1 MVLHQA
7 RIDLGQHGTTAPIDL
22 SLGAGDLAL
31 VNCTD
36 ADLGLVV
43 ADACSGLADLKD
55 GSVLF
60 LRWNWALAPADEAN
74 ALRGRIGRLFRTEGA
89 WLPYLSVL
97 DNVLLRSVHHT
108 RRTEREL
115 ARDAADLARG
125 FGLPGVPAAIPQD
138 LDGGDLVRA
147 ALVRAFLSWPS
158 LVILEQPARGLP
170 RDVLAALVNTIRVA
184 RDRGGAV
191 LWFTADPKL
200 WQDTSLPVSA
210 RYRLAGGALSPITR
224 TP

>member
-1 MVLHQA
+1 MLLQQA
-7 RIDLGQHGTTAPIDL
+7 RIDLGEHGITTPIDL
-22 SLGAGDLAL
+22 SLGPGDLAL

-36 ADLGLVV
+36 ADLGLAV
-43 ADACSGLADLKD
+43 ADACSGLADLLE
-55 GSVLF
+55 GSAFF

-74 ALRGRIGRLFRTEGA
+74 ALRGRIGRLFQTDGA

-97 DNVLLRSVHHT
+97 DNVLLRPVHHT

-125 FGLPGVPAAIPQD
+125 FGLPGLPVSAPQD
-138 LDGGDLVRA
+138 LDGGDLLRA

-158 LVILEQPARGLP
+158 LIILEQSSRGLP

-191 LWFTADPKL
+191 LWFTADPEL
-200 WQDTSLPVSA
+200 WQDTSLPLSA
-210 RYRLAGGALSPITR
+210 RYRLAGGALSPMMR